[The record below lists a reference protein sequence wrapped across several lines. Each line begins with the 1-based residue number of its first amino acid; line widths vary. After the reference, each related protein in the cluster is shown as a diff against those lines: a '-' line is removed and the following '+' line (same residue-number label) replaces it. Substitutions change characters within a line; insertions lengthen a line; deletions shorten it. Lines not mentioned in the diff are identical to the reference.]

1 MNSKLLERGAADD
14 DIISSLTDDVL
25 LHILSF
31 VPTTEDAVR
40 TRALSRRWRHV
51 WLCLPALAF
60 SDIGKIPTSGL
71 DELINAALAH
81 SHDTLTIRIQ
91 HPRHKLHANAWL
103 QQAAERV
110 HGNISLR
117 LDDYRLITTEDRQ
130 WHWRGFGNVVLDLP
144 CSDDTRT
151 AAMSFRS
158 FLQDDKM
165 LTLKL
170 PVAPAVN
177 SSLTELELFNIRLDG
192 GGLSDLLSLCGQ
204 LRRLLL
210 HVVWGMDGPDL
221 KITSKLLEELDLD
234 YIDGIVR
241 LEVSCPKL
249 RLLRIKRLFQT
260 DSKLVGSFC
269 TPSLEEI
276 H

>member
-1 MNSKLLERGAADD
+1 
-14 DIISSLTDDVL
+14 
-25 LHILSF
+25 
-31 VPTTEDAVR
+31 
-40 TRALSRRWRHV
+40 
-51 WLCLPALAF
+51 
-60 SDIGKIPTSGL
+60 
-71 DELINAALAH
+71 
-81 SHDTLTIRIQ
+81 
-91 HPRHKLHANAWL
+91 
-103 QQAAERV
+103 
-110 HGNISLR
+110 
-117 LDDYRLITTEDRQ
+117 
-130 WHWRGFGNVVLDLP
+130 
-144 CSDDTRT
+144 
-151 AAMSFRS
+151 
-158 FLQDDKM
+158 M

-170 PVAPAVN
+170 PAAPAVN

-210 HVVWGMDGPDL
+210 HVFWGVDGPDL